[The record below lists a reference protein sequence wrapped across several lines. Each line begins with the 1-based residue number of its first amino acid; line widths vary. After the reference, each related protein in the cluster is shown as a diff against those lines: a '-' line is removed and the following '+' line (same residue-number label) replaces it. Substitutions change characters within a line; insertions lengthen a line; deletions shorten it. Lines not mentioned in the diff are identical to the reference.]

1 VSENI
6 VDRIVK
12 LLRLAKSPH
21 PAEAEAALRK
31 AYELAAQ
38 HRIDIARCQ
47 TSAGQ
52 AETSIREDRT
62 PLTRWS
68 CEQKY
73 ARKLV
78 QLYFDVSVV
87 DSARATGEIIWV
99 GVPENMAIAQH
110 IFAFTVAACRRSMK
124 ANRHVCRTLNQKRS
138 FVRSFFSGL
147 SLVLDQ
153 NPIRNDQQADA
164 LVLADRARRE
174 RYIELHM
181 DTKPQIVGGLDPDR
195 RSAAAATAG
204 YMAGRDTP
212 LKRPLTAS
220 DDSAAIGMRGAML
233 IAGGGL

>member
-1 VSENI
+1 MSENI

-21 PAEAEAALRK
+21 QAEAEAALRK

-47 TSAGQ
+47 ASAGA

-68 CEQKY
+68 CEQKW

-78 QLYFDVSVV
+78 QFYFDVSIV
-87 DSARATGEIIWV
+87 DSVRATGEIIWV

-124 ANRHVCRTLNQKRS
+124 DNRHVCRTINQKRS
-138 FVRSFFSGL
+138 FIRAFFVGL
-147 SLVLDQ
+147 SNVLDE
-153 NPIRNDQQADA
+153 NPLRNDQQADA
-164 LVLADRARRE
+164 LILDDKARRE
-174 RYIELHM
+174 RYIDLHLN
-181 DTKPQIVGGLDPDR
+181 TKPQVIGGMTPDR
-195 RSAAAATAG
+195 RSESAAVAG
-204 YMAGRDTP
+204 FMAGQETP
-212 LKRPLTAS
+212 LKRPLTTT
-220 DDSAAIGMRGAML
+220 DDSHALPEGRSL
-233 IAGGGL
+233 LS